1 MQLRKIAGLL
11 ATVGTL
17 ALAPA
22 SGGATDIAHAT
33 VPSAITDNQIRIG
46 SHVFKL
52 PAGNWMLVQGQTFST
67 GSSGNRDAEIFRG
80 IVVLVDKGQFRVAID
95 LSMPVQD
102 APGMAS
108 WGDDSCAAGNGALH
122 ATKMQKFGGDQ
133 CLAVFG
139 HADLLRTLQHSSPY
153 AARWMLDQHVV
164 GLGSAIE
171 MVYTSRQDAT
181 FGRLHVFFT
190 APYFDSDEAMT
201 RWAAALEDSVK
212 REFASKAFSATLP
225 ELPVLSATI
234 QANDSASGMVRPGAQ
249 IEANAAAARDVW
261 MACLRKEA
269 GRLDDR
275 RTPANEVG
283 AALYF
288 NCREQELKGV
298 TATIAPQR
306 LAVMSSSEINELFEG
321 AHRQVVDSGV
331 ATNIVLEHRAA
342 HGPDRPAD
350 KSATDKAASKPA
362 KR

>member
-1 MQLRKIAGLL
+1 MQLRKLAGLL

-22 SGGATDIAHAT
+22 AGWATDIAHAAI
-33 VPSAITDNQIRIG
+33 PSPITDNQLRIG
-46 SHVFKL
+46 SHIFKL
-52 PAGNWMLVQGQTFST
+52 PAGQWMLVQGQTFTT

-80 IVVLVDKGQFRVAID
+80 VVVLVDKGQFRVAID

-102 APGMAS
+102 APGMMS
-108 WGDDSCAAGNGALH
+108 WGDDSCGAGSGALH
-122 ATKMQKFGGDQ
+122 ATPMQKFGGDQ

-139 HADLLRTLQHSSPY
+139 HADLLRTLQHASPY

-171 MVYTSRQDAT
+171 IVYTSRQDAT
-181 FGRLHVFFT
+181 FGRMHVFFT

-201 RWAAALEDSVK
+201 KWAAALEDAVK

-225 ELPVLSATI
+225 ALPVLPASI

-249 IEANAAAARDVW
+249 VEANAAAARDAW

-269 GRLDDR
+269 ARLDDR
-275 RTPANEVG
+275 KTPANEVG
-283 AALYF
+283 SAIYF

-298 TATIAPQR
+298 TASIAPQR

-331 ATNIVLEHRAA
+331 ATNLVLEHRANRA
-342 HGPDRPAD
+342 PDRSD
-350 KSATDKAASKPA
+350 KPA
-362 KR
+362 RK

>member
-1 MQLRKIAGLL
+1 MQLRKLAALL
-11 ATVGTL
+11 ATVVTG

-22 SGGATDIAHAT
+22 SGWATDIAHST
-33 VPSAITDNQIRIG
+33 IPSAITDNQIRIG
-46 SHVFKL
+46 SHIFKL
-52 PAGNWMLVQGQTFST
+52 PAGQWMLVQGQTFTT

-108 WGDDSCAAGNGALH
+108 WGDDSCGSGSGALH
-122 ATKMQKFGGDQ
+122 ATPMQKFGGSQ

-139 HADLLRTLQHSSPY
+139 YADLLKTLQHTSPY

-171 MVYTSRQDAT
+171 IVYTSRQDAT
-181 FGRLHVFFT
+181 FGRMHVFFT
-190 APYFDSDEAMT
+190 APYFDSDAAMT
-201 RWAAALEDSVK
+201 QWAAALEDSVK

-225 ELPVLSATI
+225 ALPVLSATI

-249 IEANAAAARDVW
+249 VDAQAAAARDAW
-261 MACLRKEA
+261 MVCLKKEV

-283 AALYF
+283 NALYF

-331 ATNIVLEHRAA
+331 ATNIVLEHRA
-342 HGPDRPAD
+342 GRSPDKAPAPAD
-350 KSATDKAASKPA
+350 KASRAA

>member
-1 MQLRKIAGLL
+1 MQLRKFAGLL

-22 SGGATDIAHAT
+22 SGWATDIAHAAI
-33 VPSAITDNQIRIG
+33 PSPITDNRLRIG
-46 SHVFKL
+46 SHIFHL
-52 PAGNWMLVQGQTFST
+52 PAGQWMLVQGQTFTT
-67 GSSGNRDAEIFRG
+67 GSSGNHDAEIFRG
-80 IVVLVDKGQFRVAID
+80 VVVLVDKGQFRVAID

-102 APGMAS
+102 APGMLS
-108 WGDDSCAAGNGALH
+108 WGDDSCGAGSGALH
-122 ATKMQKFGGDQ
+122 ATSMQKFGGDQ

-139 HADLLRTLQHSSPY
+139 HADLLRTLQHTSPY

-171 MVYTSRQDAT
+171 IVYTSRQDAT
-181 FGRLHVFFT
+181 FGRMHVFFT
-190 APYFDSDEAMT
+190 SPYFDSDAAMT
-201 RWAAALEDSVK
+201 QWAAALEDSVK

-225 ELPVLSATI
+225 ALPVLPASI

-249 IEANAAAARDVW
+249 VEANAAAARDVW

-269 GRLDDR
+269 ARLDDR
-275 RTPANEVG
+275 KTPANEVG
-283 AALYF
+283 SAIYF

-331 ATNIVLEHRAA
+331 ATNLVLEHRANRA
-342 HGPDRPAD
+342 PERPD
-350 KSATDKAASKPA
+350 KPA
-362 KR
+362 KK